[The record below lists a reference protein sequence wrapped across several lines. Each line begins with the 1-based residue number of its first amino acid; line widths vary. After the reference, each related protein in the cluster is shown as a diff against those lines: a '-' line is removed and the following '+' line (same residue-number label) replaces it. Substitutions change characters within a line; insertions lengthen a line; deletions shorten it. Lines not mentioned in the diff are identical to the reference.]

1 MDEYVEQYIQIRDRL
16 LGQLESMLE
25 VYMTGMWDPLM
36 RHIII
41 KELRELIVRQL
52 SAEFPDFPIN
62 YLPHIKI
69 KVCHIPNVLKKVFP

>member
-1 MDEYVEQYIQIRDRL
+1 MDKYVEQYIHIRDTL
-16 LGQLESMLE
+16 MNKLHSMMD

-41 KELRELIVRQL
+41 KEIQAIIVRDL
-52 SAEFPDFPIN
+52 SREFPDFPVS

-69 KVCHIPNVLKKVFP
+69 RVSEEIHFI